1 MLPAATRPILLRL
14 PSFSSKVPFFSL
26 FPPFFFAKIAVCL
39 VDVLLWYPKNAN
51 SVESVMKNVLGKRVD
66 KRSTGWDFSM
76 AGPDFSNSIFF
87 CVSRGTQIKFPTG
100 EGGTNDQESMGHC
113 RRHVSRVRRRAKSF
127 RWRKGRNPIVAR
139 KQVTTVP

>member
-51 SVESVMKNVLGKRVD
+51 SGECYEEE
-66 KRSTGWDFSM
+66 RSWQEW
-76 AGPDFSNSIFF
+76 I
-87 CVSRGTQIKFPTG
+87 
-100 EGGTNDQESMGHC
+100 NDQPDGIFQWLGQTFQIQ
-113 RRHVSRVRRRAKSF
+113 SF
-127 RWRKGRNPIVAR
+127 SV
-139 KQVTTVP
+139 